1 MEYFTTFYLD
11 KERDIVVNLY
21 KSDVDEL
28 TYIIQTPNHG
38 TGNLI
43 SNLAKI
49 CGTTT
54 EKDENDMKIIK
65 GKIPASINAKNED
78 VYIFRLGGYRVA
90 NIFDDKGVQLNGQIP
105 AIAKTLMSQT
115 KDYRFPIE
123 KTIVKSYIFKKLKF
137 RTDLHT
143 HMNANLSPD
152 ALIALGI
159 KHQIQYPL
167 YYIEKLNLKMSSE
180 QEEAI
185 LKKREEVANKFKDSE
200 LEGKYL
206 DRKINDNTFI
216 NFADFIL
223 NNLKDAKENIEKIR
237 KSLAILKDGQAV
249 FTNLE
254 KLYIY
259 RYIFAKGKESTEKL
273 NLEEKLDKIEKL
285 PVKEVKD
292 VVLNMLKD
300 LKEDSPYKN
309 NNLIEDKL
317 LWIAREYQKQG
328 IKYVEIADTTLTKKG
343 MPAIEA
349 RKLIVEKLQEL
360 GNLVKIEDYTH
371 NVGKCYR
378 CHNTIEP
385 RISEQWFVSM
395 KDLAKRAADAVR
407 NGEVK
412 FVPKRYEKMYF
423 NWLDNIQ
430 DWCISRQLWWGH
442 RIPVYYCDECGHI
455 HAAKQMPEKCEKCGS
470 TKLHQDED
478 SLDTW
483 FSSALWPF
491 STLGW
496 PNTESEDYKTFYP
509 TNVLVTGY
517 DIITF
522 WVSRMMT
529 QGLELADKNPFKDVV
544 VHGIVRDSQGRKMSK
559 SLGNGIDPIEI
570 IDKYGADA
578 LRFSVLSGT
587 TMGNDIRYMP
597 EKLEQASNFANKIW
611 NAAKFII
618 MNTPDEDKVKEF
630 HDNWYNNGNYDLKSL
645 TIEDKWILNKLDKLV
660 ADITRNIENY
670 DLGIAI
676 DKIYNFIWNEFCD
689 WYIEMVKTRIYSENE
704 ETKVAVS
711 DILNHVFGTSLK
723 LLHPFMPFV
732 TSEIYDKLVKY
743 NEADLIVSKWPR
755 IREKFVFDE
764 EEQTVEKIKEIITE
778 IRNVRANMNI
788 HPSKKSELIFVTKK
802 YENEIWEAK
811 DFILKLG
818 LGEKIIV
825 QKDKAGI
832 PENAISILKDGIE
845 LYMPLEDL
853 VDMEEERKRLQE
865 EKTKLEAEVA
875 RCEKMLSN
883 PGFVSKAP
891 EKKIQEEKDK
901 LEKYKDMLAKVE
913 ERLK

>member
-1 MEYFTTFYLD
+1 
-11 KERDIVVNLY
+11 
-21 KSDVDEL
+21 
-28 TYIIQTPNHG
+28 
-38 TGNLI
+38 
-43 SNLAKI
+43 
-49 CGTTT
+49 
-54 EKDENDMKIIK
+54 
-65 GKIPASINAKNED
+65 
-78 VYIFRLGGYRVA
+78 
-90 NIFDDKGVQLNGQIP
+90 
-105 AIAKTLMSQT
+105 
-115 KDYRFPIE
+115 
-123 KTIVKSYIFKKLKF
+123 
-137 RTDLHT
+137 
-143 HMNANLSPD
+143 
-152 ALIALGI
+152 
-159 KHQIQYPL
+159 
-167 YYIEKLNLKMSSE
+167 
-180 QEEAI
+180 
-185 LKKREEVANKFKDSE
+185 
-200 LEGKYL
+200 
-206 DRKINDNTFI
+206 
-216 NFADFIL
+216 
-223 NNLKDAKENIEKIR
+223 
-237 KSLAILKDGQAV
+237 
-249 FTNLE
+249 
-254 KLYIY
+254 
-259 RYIFAKGKESTEKL
+259 
-273 NLEEKLDKIEKL
+273 
-285 PVKEVKD
+285 
-292 VVLNMLKD
+292 
-300 LKEDSPYKN
+300 
-309 NNLIEDKL
+309 
-317 LWIAREYQKQG
+317 
-328 IKYVEIADTTLTKKG
+328 
-343 MPAIEA
+343 
-349 RKLIVEKLQEL
+349 
-360 GNLVKIEDYTH
+360 
-371 NVGKCYR
+371 
-378 CHNTIEP
+378 
-385 RISEQWFVSM
+385 
-395 KDLAKRAADAVR
+395 
-407 NGEVK
+407 
-412 FVPKRYEKMYF
+412 MYF

-470 TKLHQDED
+470 SKLHQDED

-496 PNTESEDYKTFYP
+496 PNKESEDYKTFYP

-529 QGLELADKNPFKDVV
+529 QGLELTDKNPFKDVV

-618 MNTPDEDKVKEF
+618 MNTPDEEKVKKS
-630 HDNWYNNGNYDLKSL
+630 HNDWYNNGNYDLKSL

-660 ADITRNIENY
+660 ADVTRNIENY
-670 DLGIAI
+670 DLGIAL

-743 NEADLIVSKWPR
+743 DEADLIVSKWPT
-755 IREKFVFDE
+755 IREKFAFDD

-811 DFILKLG
+811 DFVLKLG
-818 LGEKIIV
+818 LGEKIVV

-853 VDMEEERKRLQE
+853 VDMEEERKRLEE
-865 EKTKLEAEVA
+865 EKTRLEGEVA

-883 PGFVSKAP
+883 PGFVNKAP

-901 LEKYKDMLAKVE
+901 LEKYKEMLAKVE